1 MKTLAKSLS
10 DCYLKK
16 VGVASGRAYCSSCS
30 GETAQRET
38 KMNNI
43 YTDAKGN
50 NFRSIKAALYVAREL
65 NATAEGGMWTH
76 EIDKDNNIYLW
87 FQEFAPAKVGA

>member
-65 NATAEGGMWTH
+65 NATAENGMWTH

-87 FQEFAPAKVGA
+87 FHEFAPAKVGA